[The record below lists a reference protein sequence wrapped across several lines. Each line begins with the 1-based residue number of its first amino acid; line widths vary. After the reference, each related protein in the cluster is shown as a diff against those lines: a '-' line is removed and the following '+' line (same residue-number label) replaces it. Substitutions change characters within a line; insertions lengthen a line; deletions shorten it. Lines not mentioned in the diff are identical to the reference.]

1 MMLASYLVL
10 VMLHKR
16 FIISKQIEIGET
28 KYKYRARPL
37 ALHLHL
43 HLQCK
48 YGCMEAAH
56 SLACNS

>member
-28 KYKYRARPL
+28 KYKYKARPL
-37 ALHLHL
+37 AL

>member
-28 KYKYRARPL
+28 KYKYKARSL
-37 ALHLHL
+37 ALHL